1 MYKYIYIFICSQGYI
16 VNKYRIIYFSILLAF
31 YKTINHYFL
40 NYLCTL
46 NLRKYNLTSD
56 HFLLDLS
63 ILKFLTANKNSSTT
77 SEI

>member
-1 MYKYIYIFICSQGYI
+1 MCNQGYI
-16 VNKYRIIYFSILLAF
+16 VNKHIIIDFSILLAF
-31 YKTINHYFL
+31 HKTINHHFL

-63 ILKFLTANKNSSTT
+63 ILMVLFRPF
-77 SEI
+77 I